1 MTIASDLF
9 NSREIALGIWLI
21 IAVTAV
27 LFGKS
32 TRSDFGGVLKALF
45 VWNLMSWLAGMAVYI
60 SVFIYLFDRIG
71 LWTSDLLKDTVFYIL
86 FSATVSM
93 FKANKI
99 SENKHFFLEML
110 KDNLKLGVL
119 LEFLIGQ
126 YTFDL
131 WVELLIVPIAVLLAG
146 MQAFSGTDAKY
157 ASVNKLIN
165 RIWLITGAFVIYHIA
180 DSVIQHFHD
189 LLSIDVLRQ
198 ILLVP
203 NLTLVFIP
211 FLYILSLR
219 MVYEEQFILLSFKL
233 RDKKLLRFAKRQA
246 IAKFN
251 TDLRGLKRWVN
262 RWNLSHPQTREEI
275 LATINAF
282 KAQQQL
288 EKAPPI
294 VLSEQGWSP
303 YIAKGWLPDEKLK
316 PAFYD
321 PAYEEKWSARSGNLK
336 LDKDWSG
343 NNITYSVIGTR
354 LAADQLEL
362 RLAAYEPGNIA
373 ELHQV
378 FKKRVAL
385 LYQAALGVE
394 PPLKLTNAL
403 AKSKNS
409 TYRQG
414 IHYIKLRKVN
424 WGNITNSYD
433 LIFTIS
439 IQDND

>member
-9 NSREIALGIWLI
+9 NSREMALAIWIA
-21 IAVTAV
+21 IAVIV
-27 LFGKS
+27 ILFKKS
-32 TRSDFGGVLKALF
+32 IRKDFGGVLKALF

-60 SVFIYLFDRIG
+60 SVFIYLFYRIG
-71 LWTSDLLKDTVFYIL
+71 LWTPDLLKDTVFYSL

-99 SENKHFFLEML
+99 SEDKHFFLEML
-110 KDNLKLGVL
+110 KDNLKLGIL

-131 WVELLIVPIAVLLAG
+131 RVELLIVPIAVLLAG

-165 RIWLITGAFVIYHIA
+165 RIWLIAGAFMIYHVTS
-180 DSVIQHFHD
+180 SVIQHFHE

-219 MVYEEQFILLSFKL
+219 MVYEEQFVLLSFKL

-246 IAKFN
+246 IVKFN

-275 LATINAF
+275 LATIDAF

-288 EKAPPI
+288 EKAPPV
-294 VLSEQGWSP
+294 VLPQQGWSP
-303 YIAKGWLPDEKLK
+303 YIAKDWLPDEKLK

-321 PAYEEKWSARSGNLK
+321 PTYEEKWSARSGNLK

-343 NNITYSVIGTR
+343 NNISYIVTGTR

-362 RLAAYEPGNIA
+362 RLTAYEPSNIA
-373 ELHQV
+373 ELHQL
-378 FKKRVAL
+378 FKNRVVM
-385 LYQAALGVE
+385 LYQAAMGLE
-394 PPLKLTNAL
+394 PPFKLINAV
-403 AKSKNS
+403 AANKNI
-409 TYRQG
+409 TYQQG
-414 IHYIKLRKVN
+414 VYHIKLRKVI
-424 WGNITNSYD
+424 WGNITDSYD

-439 IQDND
+439 TQDDN